1 VDKFE
6 NWINKTIGDMES
18 ILIQMRGNGDEVLKD
33 RLYLMNVVKDEYL
46 RCKEEKILQA
56 DKSVLHY
63 VMIV

>member
-1 VDKFE
+1 MDKFE

-46 RCKEEKILQA
+46 RCKEA
-56 DKSVLHY
+56 N
-63 VMIV
+63 